1 MSKDSVFDLFAKIGA
16 LLGLFSSL
24 VTFIPNMLNLV
35 QATQGL
41 RVTALAGFFLYAL
54 ATVWLVF
61 KATTIRPRW
70 RWISLGL
77 LYLVTGAFFFWVG
90 TWVNRQVPIPLVA
103 PSNLTRHFDFET
115 EVPESLS
122 FGVCD
127 NTLSPWYDHCYNAPE
142 RLRVVSGGFTGE
154 NSLECQM
161 EALPDKEQVYT
172 LRFPINPPAFVDA
185 LSANVYNIHPD
196 RFAKISLAAHPKGKD
211 FWILSDF
218 TPQQD
223 GWLRLLTDLQSFK
236 ESAGGSVE
244 EIAVDEVH
252 IDIFLKKG
260 QYESSEERVLID
272 DIELYYPFAQSLKT
286 GP

>member
-1 MSKDSVFDLFAKIGA
+1 MSKDSIFDWFAKIGV
-16 LLGLFSSL
+16 LLGLVTAL
-24 VTFIPNMLNLV
+24 VTFIPNLLNLV

-41 RVTALAGFFLYAL
+41 RVVAFAGFCLYAL

-61 KATTIRPRW
+61 KATGISPRW

-77 LYLVTGAFFFWVG
+77 LYLVTGAFFYWVG
-90 TWVNRQVPIPLVA
+90 TWIKQAPNPPGT
-103 PSNLTRHFDFET
+103 PSNLTWRMDFER
-115 EVPESLS
+115 EAPQSLS
-122 FGVCD
+122 LGVCD

-142 RLRVVSGGFTGE
+142 RLRLVSGGFTGE

-172 LRFPINPPAFVDA
+172 LRLPINPPVFVDA
-185 LSANVYNIHPD
+185 VSAAVYNVHPD
-196 RFAKISLAAHPKGKD
+196 RFARISLAAHPKGKD
-211 FWILSDF
+211 FWIFSDF
-218 TPQQD
+218 TPREG
-223 GWLRLLTDLQSFK
+223 GWLRLLTDVQSFK

-260 QYESSEERVLID
+260 QSESSVEKVLID
-272 DIELYYPFAQSLKT
+272 DIELYYPLAPPLKT